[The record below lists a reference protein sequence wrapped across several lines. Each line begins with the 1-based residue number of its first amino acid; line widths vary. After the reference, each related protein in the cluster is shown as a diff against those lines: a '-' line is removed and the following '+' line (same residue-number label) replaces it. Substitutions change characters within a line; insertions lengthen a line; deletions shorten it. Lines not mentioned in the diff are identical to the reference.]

1 MRKAARKRKHEHSTR
16 KFFQEEQGVRLS
28 NGLPGTGSGPVT
40 FGEKRAIGVGIA
52 AIAAAVAGEDFVP
65 TCQGAMKP
73 KGSPGCPR
81 RPDGSKLP
89 GWCPTVVVAP

>member
-16 KFFQEEQGVRLS
+16 KFFQAEQGVRLS
-28 NGLPGTGSGPVT
+28 NGLHRTGSSPVT

-52 AIAAAVAGEDFVP
+52 AIAAAVAGEDFIP

-73 KGSPGCPR
+73 TGSPGCPCT
-81 RPDGSKLP
+81 PDGSELP
-89 GWCPTVVVAP
+89 GWCPAVVVAP